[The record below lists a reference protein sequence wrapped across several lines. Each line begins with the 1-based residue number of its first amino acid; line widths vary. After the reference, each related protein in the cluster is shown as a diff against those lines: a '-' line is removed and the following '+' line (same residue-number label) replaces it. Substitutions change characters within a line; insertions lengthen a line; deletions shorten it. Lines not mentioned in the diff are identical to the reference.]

1 MIYLDTSA
9 LVKRY
14 VAEPG
19 TPVVHALVTRHGP
32 IATAKIAYAEV
43 HAGFAR
49 KRREGRLAERGY
61 SSACGLFESDWHA
74 YVRLDL
80 QDEVLVLARD
90 LLRKHPLKGFDAIH
104 LASAIRLRTALA
116 EDMMFAAA
124 DMRLLDAARGERL
137 RTLNVERAP
146 LPQ

>member
-1 MIYLDTSA
+1 
-9 LVKRY
+9 
-14 VAEPG
+14 
-19 TPVVHALVTRHGP
+19 
-32 IATAKIAYAEV
+32 
-43 HAGFAR
+43 
-49 KRREGRLAERGY
+49 
-61 SSACGLFESDWHA
+61 
-74 YVRLDL
+74 
-80 QDEVLVLARD
+80 VLARD

-124 DMRLLDAARGERL
+124 DTRLLDAARGERL